1 VCHRTSMEGVQPGE
15 CTSRASGALPW
26 STVTGGSELMMSVFP
41 QAMAQSSL
49 MQLPTMPVAAAPF
62 MMGGMPPMGMGMGG
76 MPPYAAM
83 QQPAG
88 HMGLAKGGTSSSACN
103 GVLETPS
110 NLMGRWM
117 MSEAML
123 NSRGME
129 ATMAQSLPTAGVV
142 PMHFGP
148 GMPQQWQGGQALP
161 IQAFCPSTASSLLS
175 SAPMQFAFD
184 GSHAGKAAAA
194 AATPVAGSTATGDSA
209 GPYWLASLA
218 LAGEVIQNDSPN
230 PPRPRKTEM
239 PAVRLRKVLAFI
251 QEKGRRPTRK
261 SRDSAEKTLG
271 VWLHRFICNDDG
283 VRDRAQKAMP
293 PHEFDFITQA
303 IASAPD
309 AKQVTDKQVA
319 LSNVEAI
326 AQRALSLQAVPLR
339 GDASGCGKK
348 LHNIRQG
355 RLGPGLRDAALAIV
369 RRILGSDSNCAG
381 VLAHLEA
388 SIELSSARQAEY
400 LAKTRN
406 APTSTSTTSMES
418 MPGASPKQPILSLD
432 PGPSCAGPSCA
443 GASCAGAFVG
453 MGGAGMGGVGT
464 VPAVCV
470 SPACSLPPQL
480 PHDGFRFGAPP
491 TLASAEAPLAETEA
505 EASRGTGVQAAATGA
520 SEDDR
525 SDERGL
531 GTDTGA
537 GEAGG

>member
-1 VCHRTSMEGVQPGE
+1 MCHRTSMEGVQPGE

-26 STVTGGSELMMSVFP
+26 STVAAGSELMMSGFP
-41 QAMAQSSL
+41 QAMTQSSL

-62 MMGGMPPMGMGMGG
+62 MMSGMAPMGMGMGG
-76 MPPYAAM
+76 MAPYAAM
-83 QQPAG
+83 PQPAG
-88 HMGLAKGGTSSSACN
+88 QMSQGNGGTSSSACAA
-103 GVLETPS
+103 VLGTPS

-123 NSRGME
+123 NSRAME
-129 ATMAQSLPTAGVV
+129 ATMAQSLPTAGVI

-148 GMPQQWQGGQALP
+148 AMAQQWQGGQALP

-184 GSHAGKAAAA
+184 RAGRAAAA
-194 AATPVAGSTATGDSA
+194 AATPIAGSTANGDGA

-239 PAVRLRKVLAFI
+239 PAVRLRKVLGFI

-309 AKQVTDKQVA
+309 AKQVPLPPPSPPPTLPPTLPPTHSPNYSAAPPPTCPHALASSRLEDAHTPGSAVTPTPPMPPRLCTLHLCTQCPCTPPAAHRVQVTDKQVA

-348 LHNIRQG
+348 LHNIRQV
-355 RLGPGLRDAALAIV
+355 RPPPLAP
-369 RRILGSDSNCAG
+369 RPS
-381 VLAHLEA
+381 
-388 SIELSSARQAEY
+388 
-400 LAKTRN
+400 
-406 APTSTSTTSMES
+406 PTTPNVTT
-418 MPGASPKQPILSLD
+418 PKVTTPR
-432 PGPSCAGPSCA
+432 P
-443 GASCAGAFVG
+443 
-453 MGGAGMGGVGT
+453 
-464 VPAVCV
+464 
-470 SPACSLPPQL
+470 
-480 PHDGFRFGAPP
+480 PP
-491 TLASAEAPLAETEA
+491 TT
-505 EASRGTGVQAAATGA
+505 
-520 SEDDR
+520 
-525 SDERGL
+525 
-531 GTDTGA
+531 
-537 GEAGG
+537 